1 MDATPQLVLPHGEDP
16 NNLVPVQI
24 ILVLKAKNEK
34 KINSHR
40 WLFNAIGKHLN
51 VSFSSLLFRHE
62 IFIRLCSLR
71 SAFFLMLALNLDTSR
86 STIFGR
92 RFTTMSIWE
101 GAVVKFMQWSRVV
114 GNSWILWSPRRIS
127 NTKCRIF
134 WVRRLCSLHQC

>member
-51 VSFSSLLFRHE
+51 VSFSSLSFRHE

-101 GAVVKFMQWSRVV
+101 GAVVKFMQ
-114 GNSWILWSPRRIS
+114 
-127 NTKCRIF
+127 
-134 WVRRLCSLHQC
+134 